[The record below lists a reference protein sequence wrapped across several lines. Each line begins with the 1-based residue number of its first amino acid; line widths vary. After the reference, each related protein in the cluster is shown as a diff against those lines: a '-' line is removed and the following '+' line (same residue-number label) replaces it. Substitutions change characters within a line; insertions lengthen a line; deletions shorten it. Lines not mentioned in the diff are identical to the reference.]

1 MRTVGR
7 GVLLAALVF
16 TTVYTAYATVS
27 LAMAKTWTSSVTKP
41 LAVAAL
47 TLGTLLCVEM
57 LVLGLNASFLRDR
70 LVPRER
76 MGAAYMVLGATAAAA
91 FGLALVGDA
100 RFAGALASLVL
111 PGAAAYGIL
120 TMLSPAYLARQEERA
135 LERERQ
141 RAAARAARSG
151 QARAARPSSKPN
163 RARTQ
168 TTPKSRQRKGG
179 RKRR

>member
-7 GVLLAALVF
+7 GVLVAVLVF
-16 TTVYTAYATVS
+16 TTVYTAYAAAS
-27 LAMAKTWTSSVTKP
+27 LATARTWTSSVTKP

-47 TLGTLLCVEM
+47 TLGTLVCVEM
-57 LVLGLNASFLRDR
+57 LVLGLNGSFLRDR

-100 RFAGALASLVL
+100 RFAAALASLVL

-120 TMLSPAYLARQEERA
+120 MMLSPAYLARQEERA
-135 LERERQ
+135 HDRERQ

-151 QARAARPSSKPN
+151 RERAPQPPSKPG
-163 RARTQ
+163 RGCAQ
-168 TTPKSRQRKGG
+168 TSAKAKQRRGG